1 MTRAMAATPIA
12 GFAFM
17 MSLMLGM
24 FAVQHGFV
32 SDETVR
38 LWAAAAAAGDGDV
51 SIGHIVATYPSIP
64 FLPTVLV
71 ALVAP
76 DGAPAPAVVS
86 AGLIALIAGLWFTS
100 FRAAGFPLIAA
111 AIVTLLLAFNPALLG
126 AIVRGPAELCLVLF
140 LYLFGRALYDLRAR
154 STTPEVMAVGLALLG
169 LAFSH
174 PIGAAIAFAAVP
186 FLVFAVR
193 PVLVA
198 SSAFNVVVALVF
210 PTVFSV
216 GAFYY
221 VSWVFPGAGWSFF
234 AAPSESL
241 STWSAGT
248 AGVFGNGF
256 TGLLALDTSLA
267 IVIAIAL
274 GAPVA
279 VVALG
284 MVHRRRPLIMPAL
297 VFVATMMTAGAITV
311 ATGLVGD
318 PSAIAVAAPV
328 LTAIVVARV
337 PVVRERIW
345 LFVSLLGIGWFGG
358 AASLAIIDP
367 ATVARVSAMIE
378 SSAGD
383 LERLDALA
391 LGGATIGHEGILVDT
406 ENAPAVV
413 LGRSRAR
420 GLFDPPSEPFGL
432 ALLFARLDTPFVA
445 VPDPQSNT
453 GANDR
458 LDKAFPALY
467 RRGAPGYRV
476 IYQNTTW
483 RLFAKSGDTR
493 VSKD

>member
-1 MTRAMAATPIA
+1 MTRALAATPVA

-17 MSLMLGM
+17 MALMLAM

-32 SDETVR
+32 SDEMVR
-38 LWAAAAAAGDGDV
+38 LWAGAAAAGDGDV

-64 FLPTVLV
+64 FLPTVLI
-71 ALVAP
+71 ALVTP
-76 DGAPAPAVVS
+76 DGAPVPALVS
-86 AGLIALIAGLWFTS
+86 AGLFALVAGLWFRS
-100 FRAAGFPLIAA
+100 FRAANFPLIAA
-111 AIVTLLLAFNPALLG
+111 AIITLLLAFSPALLRATVG
-126 AIVRGPAELCLVLF
+126 GPAELCLVLF
-140 LYLFGRALYDLRAR
+140 LYLFGSALYDLRAR

-193 PVLVA
+193 PALVA
-198 SSAFNVVVALVF
+198 NSALNVVVALVF
-210 PTVFSV
+210 PTVFAV

-248 AGVFGNGF
+248 ARVFGNGF
-256 TGLLALDTSLA
+256 TGLPALDTSVA
-267 IVIAIAL
+267 IVIALAL
-274 GAPVA
+274 GAPAA

-297 VFVATMMTAGAITV
+297 VFAATILTAAAITV

-328 LTAIVVARV
+328 LTAIVVTRV

-367 ATVARVSAMIE
+367 ATVAHVRAMIE
-378 SSAGD
+378 SSGGD

-391 LGGATIGHEGILVDT
+391 VGGATVGHDGVLIDT
-406 ENAPAVV
+406 DNAPAVV
-413 LGRSRAR
+413 VGRGRVR

-432 ALLFARLDTPFVA
+432 ALLFAKLDTPFVA
-445 VPDPQSNT
+445 VPDPQSNA
-453 GANDR
+453 GGNDR
-458 LDKAFPALY
+458 LNKAFPALY
-467 RRGAPGYRV
+467 RHGAPGYRV

-483 RLFAKSGDTR
+483 RLFAKSYDTH